1 MASDKTIRAWARREG
16 LKVGERGR
24 LHPDIRKAYENR
36 GITGQQLAESD
47 RIARESDRVFG
58 ITYDKKVHKYTC
70 GFCSNGTTWGH
81 DRCPTSTKNGSSV
94 DHDNYCACAL
104 QNHGRSA

>member
-16 LKVGERGR
+16 MKVGERGR

-36 GITGQQLAESD
+36 GDATASVSID
-47 RIARESDRVFG
+47 FG
-58 ITYDKKVHKYTC
+58 EPVEYDKKVHKYTC
-70 GFCSNGTTWGH
+70 GFCSNGTAWGH

-104 QNHGRSA
+104 QNHGRG